1 MSSSSSSTDT
11 IDSMD
16 DDVIVA
22 PDEDRRRQ
30 LLAGDPL
37 AAINALRPR
46 GWDNI
51 TPRRG
56 TRVTRQFAPTPTD
69 IELAQLL
76 GNQRTPGGVLVKPRK
91 QPSPIVSPAT
101 RLQQAAAA
109 KQANKNALR
118 QRFVQYRTEHPELAS
133 TDISELIARAHATQ
147 RATAT
152 PRPQRQLTEVGKAL
166 RRANARKPAIPT
178 RESLY
183 PLTTRFAG
191 NDTSA
196 TVENQNWINYTPQ
209 TLPDEQYER
218 MMKNLGEIVGVA
230 HARPQFDPR
239 LLTKESAQEIY
250 GTDGYDYYYDDMDAD
265 PLTPATLR
273 IVRKAYTTPRGVQV
287 PARTVAVGGYRVPDA
302 SSANTE
308 RLLTQMA
315 YYSDKPTKAARK
327 TTKLSAYK
335 AANPAIF
342 GEKKI
347 KITGYKQIIRY
358 LYSMLDAYY
367 RTVGLHVNEPSAG
380 NPGYIVIG
388 NPLAESSSSSSEQ
401 ILFNVDTTGTFAPI
415 EPLVLYEINAIAFRT
430 IMSNV
435 AMLFGYYYFFPTAA
449 TILQSLP
456 ANKKTPKVNAAIELF
471 THPDIDIS
479 NGLIDAYSTSWEILL
494 LYPKLETSILNDATV
509 QEAIGKAIR
518 LYDTGT
524 EQFANPS
531 GSTNPA
537 AVAVQNFELL
547 LSTVCYNF
555 MNVKFDIPYFAY
567 FGATPENAAIP
578 QHEIGRELFAEGC
591 VFRLVPDE
599 LKNQCLHWRD
609 DNYIPIDTMTAK
621 GWKKITQEHPT
632 MVWRGFAEYYVDP
645 AVAEEDRD
653 GIITE
658 ATKRAISNRD
668 RFAAAPPRP
677 NPMQR
682 SMPPRHNPRQYLAQG
697 SAGNP
702 ILIPPTD

>member
-265 PLTPATLR
+265 PLTPASPH
-273 IVRKAYTTPRGVQV
+273 RKKSVH
-287 PARTVAVGGYRVPDA
+287 
-302 SSANTE
+302 
-308 RLLTQMA
+308 
-315 YYSDKPTKAARK
+315 
-327 TTKLSAYK
+327 
-335 AANPAIF
+335 NP
-342 GEKKI
+342 
-347 KITGYKQIIRY
+347 
-358 LYSMLDAYY
+358 SWC
-367 RTVGLHVNEPSAG
+367 S
-380 NPGYIVIG
+380 
-388 NPLAESSSSSSEQ
+388 
-401 ILFNVDTTGTFAPI
+401 
-415 EPLVLYEINAIAFRT
+415 
-430 IMSNV
+430 
-435 AMLFGYYYFFPTAA
+435 
-449 TILQSLP
+449 
-456 ANKKTPKVNAAIELF
+456 
-471 THPDIDIS
+471 
-479 NGLIDAYSTSWEILL
+479 STSPHSCCWWL
-494 LYPKLETSILNDATV
+494 SCSRCV
-509 QEAIGKAIR
+509 QR
-518 LYDTGT
+518 
-524 EQFANPS
+524 
-531 GSTNPA
+531 
-537 AVAVQNFELL
+537 
-547 LSTVCYNF
+547 
-555 MNVKFDIPYFAY
+555 
-567 FGATPENAAIP
+567 
-578 QHEIGRELFAEGC
+578 
-591 VFRLVPDE
+591 
-599 LKNQCLHWRD
+599 
-609 DNYIPIDTMTAK
+609 
-621 GWKKITQEHPT
+621 
-632 MVWRGFAEYYVDP
+632 
-645 AVAEEDRD
+645 
-653 GIITE
+653 
-658 ATKRAISNRD
+658 
-668 RFAAAPPRP
+668 
-677 NPMQR
+677 
-682 SMPPRHNPRQYLAQG
+682 
-697 SAGNP
+697 
-702 ILIPPTD
+702 